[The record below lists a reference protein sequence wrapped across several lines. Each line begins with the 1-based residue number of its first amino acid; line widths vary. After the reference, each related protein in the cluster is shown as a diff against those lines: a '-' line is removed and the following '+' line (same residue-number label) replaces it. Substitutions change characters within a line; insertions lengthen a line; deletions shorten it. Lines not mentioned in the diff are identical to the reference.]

1 MDCETGPGSLGA
13 IVKTAFPDEI
23 EHNAMNDLRENFFEG
38 DDTRR
43 TRSFFASSVREFSAI
58 PTETIV
64 GQLAIRIGLEHAGD
78 EAQQIRAWRQQVD
91 ILKVAFHAIGARTD
105 KWGILL
111 ELPLLRLGRRIDT
124 VIVTG
129 DRILCLEFK
138 IGADRYNTADINQAV
153 DYALCLRDF
162 HGASHGKEIIPI
174 LCASRAPFKAL
185 PRVLDIVDDVSV
197 CLCANAEAL
206 ANALDI
212 SASSSANPVIDWLAY
227 DSSQYNP
234 TPDIVTAARSIYA
247 GHTVRDIGRADASAH
262 ALELTATE
270 LRRITELAREHGEH
284 AICFVTGEPGSGKTL
299 LGLDLVFSG
308 DAGRVAGEPAALL
321 SGNRPLVFVLQEAIA
336 LDARERTGIRAD
348 EARRRSQQ
356 ALQTLLGYLKDHDNA
371 DSPPPEHVIVF
382 DEAQRAW
389 DADTGLKL
397 LGRQKSEP
405 ELFLEIMGRL
415 PWACLVCLVGPGQEI
430 NRGEGGL
437 GLWGE
442 ALQSLDS
449 KWSAYASPSA
459 LRGTRGVTGLLDH
472 VPSPNFPIV
481 QVEGLHLRTNLRAYR
496 NDAHGRWVEAFLA
509 GEIDVAASIA
519 EKMEHAPAVITRDL
533 DALRQW
539 LHVRQRGEQRVGLLA
554 SSGAVRL
561 ISEGIPASP
570 KSNELADVV
579 HWFLRPPGD
588 YRSSNALEVPLSEFV
603 CQGLEVDYVG
613 LCWGNDLI
621 WGDEEWVPRQ
631 MRAPNWQISRKE
643 EARQYR
649 LNAYRVLLTRARA
662 GLAIFVPEGNDMDGT
677 YTRNDF
683 DGVFEVLQKA
693 GAKLLPTSHD

>member
-1 MDCETGPGSLGA
+1 
-13 IVKTAFPDEI
+13 
-23 EHNAMNDLRENFFEG
+23 MNDLQENLFPTV
-38 DDTRR
+38 DRR
-43 TRSFFASSVREFSAI
+43 QTRSFFASSVSEFLGTS
-58 PTETIV
+58 TEAIV
-64 GQLAIRIGLEHAGD
+64 GQLATRVGLEHSGD
-78 EAQQIRAWRQQVD
+78 EAQQIRAWRGQIE
-91 ILKVAFHAIGARTD
+91 ILKAAFHVIGSRSTE
-105 KWGILL
+105 WGILL

-124 VIVTG
+124 VILTG

-138 IGADRYNTADINQAV
+138 IGAERYSTSDINQAV

-162 HGASHGKEIIPI
+162 HGGSHGRKIIPI
-174 LCASRAPFKAL
+174 LCASKSPSETL
-185 PRVLDIVDDVSV
+185 PSVLDIVDDVGV
-197 CLCANAEAL
+197 CLRANAETLASVLDFSAAL
-206 ANALDI
+206 VGGVAVDW
-212 SASSSANPVIDWLAY
+212 STYDAST
-227 DSSQYNP
+227 YNP
-234 TPDIVTAARSIYA
+234 TPDIVTAAKGIYA
-247 GHTVRDIGRADASAH
+247 GHTVKDIGRADASAD
-262 ALELTATE
+262 ALEVTAGE
-270 LRRITELAREHGEH
+270 LRRITELARKRGQHV
-284 AICFVTGEPGSGKTL
+284 ICFVTGEPGSGKTL

-356 ALQTLLGYLKDHDNA
+356 ALQTLLGYLKDHDSA
-371 DSPPPEHVIVF
+371 DSSPPEHVIVF

-397 LGRQKSEP
+397 LGRQRSEP

-415 PWACLVCLVGPGQEI
+415 PWACLICLVGPGQEI

-449 KWSAYASPSA
+449 GWTAYASPAA
-459 LRGTRGVTGLLDH
+459 LKGTRGVTGLLDH
-472 VPSPNFPIV
+472 VHSPNFPIE
-481 QVEGLHLRTNLRAYR
+481 QIDGLHLRTNLRAYR

-509 GEIDVAASIA
+509 GDIDAAAMIA
-519 EKMEHAPAVITRDL
+519 AGMERAPALVTRDV
-533 DALRQW
+533 DALRDW
-539 LHVRQRGEQRVGLLA
+539 LRLRQRGNQRVGLLA

-561 ISEGIPASP
+561 MAEGIPASP

-613 LCWGNDLI
+613 LCWGSDLT
-621 WGDEEWVPRQ
+621 WGDEVWVPRQ
-631 MRAPNWQISRKE
+631 MRAPRWQTARKE
-643 EARQYR
+643 EAKQYR

-662 GLAIFVPEGNDMDGT
+662 GLAIFVPEGSKTDET
-677 YTRNDF
+677 HARSDF
-683 DGVFEVLQKA
+683 DSIFETLQKA
-693 GAKLLPTSHD
+693 GAVPLEEKHD

>member
-1 MDCETGPGSLGA
+1 
-13 IVKTAFPDEI
+13 
-23 EHNAMNDLRENFFEG
+23 MNDVEKKHFRES
-38 DDTRR
+38 DARQ
-43 TRSFFASSVREFSAI
+43 TRSFFAAAVREFSAV

-78 EAQQIRAWRQQVD
+78 EAQQIRAWSQQID
-91 ILKVAFHAIGARTD
+91 ILKVAFQAIGPRSD
-105 KWGILL
+105 EWGILL

-124 VIVTG
+124 VILTG

-138 IGADRYNTADINQAV
+138 IGSDRYSTADINQAV

-162 HGASHGKEIIPI
+162 HGASHGKEIVPI
-174 LCASRAPFKAL
+174 LCATKAPSETL

-197 CLCANAEAL
+197 CLCTNADAL
-206 ANALDI
+206 TDVIDI
-212 SASSSANPVIDWLAY
+212 CAASSANVVADWLAY
-227 DSSQYNP
+227 DASPYNP
-234 TPDIVTAARSIYA
+234 TPDIVTAAKSIYA
-247 GHTVRDIGRADASAH
+247 GHTVRDIGRADASAR
-262 ALELTATE
+262 ALEVTAGE
-270 LRRITELAREHGEH
+270 LRRIIELARARGEH

-336 LDARERTGIRAD
+336 LDARERTGLRAD

-356 ALQTLLGYLKDHDNA
+356 ALQTLLGYLKDHDSA

-415 PWACLVCLVGPGQEI
+415 PWACLICLVGPGQEI

-442 ALQSLDS
+442 ALQSFDS
-449 KWSAYASPSA
+449 EWTAYASSA
-459 LRGTRGVTGLLDH
+459 ALKGTQGVTGLLDH
-472 VPSPNFPIV
+472 VSSPNFTI
-481 QVEGLHLRTNLRAYR
+481 QQLDGLHLRTNLRAYR
-496 NDAHGRWVEAFLA
+496 NDAHGRWVEALLA
-509 GEIDVAASIA
+509 GEIDAAASIA
-519 EKMEHAPAVITRDL
+519 KKMEQAPAVVTRDL
-533 DALRQW
+533 DTLRDW
-539 LHVRQRGEQRVGLLA
+539 LRLRQRGDQRVGLLA

-561 ISEGIPASP
+561 IAEGIPASP
-570 KSNELADVV
+570 KSNELAEVV

-621 WGDEEWVPRQ
+621 WGDDEWVPRQ
-631 MRAPNWQISRKE
+631 MRAPRWQISRKE
-643 EARQYR
+643 ESRQYR
-649 LNAYRVLLTRARA
+649 INAYRVLLTRARA
-662 GLAIFVPEGNDMDGT
+662 GLVIYVPVGSDTDDT
-677 YTRNDF
+677 LTRFDF
-683 DGVFEVLQKA
+683 DRLFQTLQKA
-693 GAKLLPTSHD
+693 GVELLAAEQ